1 MNELLPDQS
10 YCLSFD
16 ETFFLIKTV
25 VVSSSGNGKSLNQAS
40 DYRIKDIL

>member
-25 VVSSSGNGKSLNQAS
+25 VSSSGNGKSLNQAS